1 MNGKLRGNNG
11 GGANCES
18 VWLVR
23 VRVDGDGG
31 DKPHHAEH
39 EKVDGKKLG
48 DLNIY
53 EVYFLPA
60 TRFILRFF
68 FVTLLEGE
76 VLQTVSNKISFQDKA
91 GYISFFFLV
100 FDVF

>member
-23 VRVDGDGG
+23 VRVDDDGG

-68 FVTLLEGE
+68 SLLYSR
-76 VLQTVSNKISFQDKA
+76 VKYCKRFQRISF
-91 GYISFFFLV
+91 
-100 FDVF
+100 